1 MFVFRI
7 ITISLALL
15 TVFWAEAQESGPVRG
30 LRVDP
35 SYFYNSHPNQNP
47 EVIAQQVIQKAKASG
62 VNTLFVY
69 AYNSYFGAYY
79 TTKHKMTSVENGHG
93 KINIFKILNLE
104 AKKHSLKT
112 IAVLP
117 VNNFKDVWDKKPEW
131 RVKKKDGT
139 DYIPADNIYLLSA
152 WHPEFKKWLKSFYT
166 DFAKRNPQVDGI
178 EVVEPFIDYKWNQ
191 ESDYNPVANK
201 KFKKL
206 YPKSEFGSQDWLNF
220 RAQGLTDLIAIM
232 NSVCAHH
239 KKESYLVQ
247 TWPAQKD
254 GHLFT
259 TEMIKNNTGLD
270 FESLFNLSG
279 NKKLNYVMAELMWQQ
294 WAAEY
299 GDAHFNPQWTVQ
311 ATNEF
316 LNIVNSRSTPLI
328 HVEISEFT
336 GTSQKRAPSSVEFSE
351 TLKSISNMNVG
362 IDVYD
367 QHQIEKSDLWDELL
381 HWQPNA
387 LVGTN

>member
-1 MFVFRI
+1 MFVLRLLI
-7 ITISLALL
+7 ISLSLITA
-15 TVFWAEAQESGPVRG
+15 FWAQAQESTVRG

-35 SYFYNSHPNQNP
+35 SYFYVSHPTQTP
-47 EVIAQQVIQKAKASG
+47 EYIAQQVVKKAKASG

-79 TTKHKMTSVENGHG
+79 PTQYEMTSVENGHG
-93 KINIFKILNLE
+93 KTNIFKILNQE
-104 AKKHSLKT
+104 AKKNSLKT
-112 IAVLP
+112 VAVLP
-117 VNNFKDVWDKKPEW
+117 VNNFKDVWDKKPNW
-131 RVKKKDGT
+131 RMKKKDGN
-139 DYIPADNIYLLSA
+139 DYVPADNMHLLSA
-152 WHPEFKKWLKSFYT
+152 WHPEYKKWLKSFYT
-166 DFAKRNPQVDGI
+166 DFAKLNPDVDGI

-191 ESDYNPVANK
+191 ESDHNPVANK

-206 YPKSEFGSQDWLNF
+206 YPKSEVGGQDWLNF
-220 RAQGLTDLIAIM
+220 RAQGLTNLIAIM
-232 NSVCAHH
+232 NSVCSQF

-270 FESLFNLSG
+270 FEALLNLTE

-294 WAAEY
+294 WSAEY
-299 GDAHFNPQWTVQ
+299 GEKHFNPQWTAQ
-311 ATNEF
+311 AAKEF
-316 LNIVNSRSTPLI
+316 LSIVGSRSKALI

-336 GTSQKRAPSSVEFSE
+336 GSSQKRAPSSEEFSE
-351 TLKSISNMNVG
+351 TLKSVSTMNVG

-381 HWQPNA
+381 NWQPQ
-387 LVGTN
+387 VSVTTN